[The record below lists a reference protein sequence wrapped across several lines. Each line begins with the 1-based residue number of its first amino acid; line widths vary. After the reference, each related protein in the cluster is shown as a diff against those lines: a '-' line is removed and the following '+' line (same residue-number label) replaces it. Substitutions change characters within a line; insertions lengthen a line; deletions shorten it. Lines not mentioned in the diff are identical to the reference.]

1 MADRRR
7 KRRPPQR
14 VLVALEL
21 LAPYTAE
28 YLSVLRA
35 ALPGL
40 EALTRLDG
48 ADVEPEQLAA
58 VAECVRAA
66 VEGDGVP
73 GTPRAI
79 AVLLERAFGTLQAR
93 QTDVR
98 QWRNGETRRS

>member
-1 MADRRR
+1 MADRRPKHR
-7 KRRPPQR
+7 LPQW

-28 YLSVLRA
+28 YLGVLQA

-40 EALTRLDG
+40 EALTRLEG
-48 ADVEPEQLAA
+48 VDVGQLRAL
-58 VAECVRAA
+58 VACVRTA
-66 VEGDGVP
+66 VEAGDVP

-79 AVLLERAFGTLQAR
+79 AVLLEHMFGTFQAPQR
-93 QTDVR
+93 DMR

>member
-1 MADRRR
+1 MADGRR

-40 EALTRLDG
+40 EALTRLED
-48 ADVEPEQLAA
+48 ADVEQLRALAA
-58 VAECVRAA
+58 CVRAA
-66 VEGDGVP
+66 VEADDAP

-93 QTDVR
+93 HTDMR